1 MAHPRRDLGDVLAKL
16 GRHAEA
22 ADQYRAALRA
32 SPDDLAAWHAL
43 GLSLAEHGDFA
54 GAEHAF
60 RRATWLDPGAAAS
73 WSNLG
78 MMLKIAGRFDEAIAA
93 HDRAVALA
101 PDAAQIRLNRAI
113 ALLHMGRMA
122 EAWGDY
128 EARLL
133 VNHRARML
141 PGEMLPRVDDIDLT
155 GRTVLVWHEEG
166 FGDTIQFCRYVPA
179 LAARGARV
187 LLAVPSP
194 PVRLMRSL
202 SGAEVFDTRA
212 PVPPYD
218 FHCPAFSLPRAFGTT
233 LETIPGEAPYLAA
246 DPALVADW
254 AQRLPRHGLRVGVV
268 WAGQARPWLPGFAT
282 VNARRSLDPEA
293 LRCLHEIAGV
303 QLVSLQL
310 GHDGPDFMLHPMRQV
325 SDFADTAAVIAN
337 LDLVISVDTSVL
349 HLAGA
354 LGKPVLLLDRV
365 DNCWRWL
372 TGREGSP
379 WYPTLRILRQ
389 ERVGDWTG
397 PLRRAKVIL
406 QGWGRR

>member
-1 MAHPRRDLGDVLAKL
+1 MGRCFGGGARGGRVRLHPGARARGAGQVGRAGRLLDRLACPGMAHPRRDLGDVLAKL

-43 GLSLAEHGDFA
+43 GRSLAEHGDFA

-179 LAARGARV
+179 LAVRRRGVRYACACAALRLPLPGIQPAARIRYN
-187 LLAVPSP
+187 
-194 PVRLMRSL
+194 
-202 SGAEVFDTRA
+202 TRN
-212 PVPPYD
+212 
-218 FHCPAFSLPRAFGTT
+218 HS
-233 LETIPGEAPYLAA
+233 GEAPYLAA
-246 DPALVADW
+246 DP
-254 AQRLPRHGLRVGVV
+254 
-268 WAGQARPWLPGFAT
+268 
-282 VNARRSLDPEA
+282 
-293 LRCLHEIAGV
+293 
-303 QLVSLQL
+303 
-310 GHDGPDFMLHPMRQV
+310 
-325 SDFADTAAVIAN
+325 
-337 LDLVISVDTSVL
+337 
-349 HLAGA
+349 
-354 LGKPVLLLDRV
+354 
-365 DNCWRWL
+365 
-372 TGREGSP
+372 
-379 WYPTLRILRQ
+379 
-389 ERVGDWTG
+389 
-397 PLRRAKVIL
+397 
-406 QGWGRR
+406 